1 MKSSWHKEGVTMT
14 AMQNLMLSCCFGA
27 VIGNILGNVAFLIK
41 YAWDAHKEKK
51 RKKAEEAEKT
61 TE

>member
-1 MKSSWHKEGVTMT
+1 MT

-27 VIGNILGNVAFLIK
+27 VIGHILGNVAFLIK